1 MYAITEIIINSIT
14 DASNF
19 VKGLLFDK
27 SKSYRLKKRKEF
39 VRQKQQI
46 MNPLFEQENA

>member
-1 MYAITEIIINSIT
+1 MYAITEIITKSIT